1 MQAES
6 LCDTVT
12 QSRGAS
18 FFKARYSLLG
28 YTNPPPLLKRLGS
41 VTMWM
46 IHSKYPDSP
55 EKLDDGLLAVP
66 HVGTEDLCPAHREE
80 RGTYIG
86 NRANIH

>member
-1 MQAES
+1 MCSVHLSLGQVTANTLLYSVFPFPQA
-6 LCDTVT
+6 
-12 QSRGAS
+12 QGRA
-18 FFKARYSLLG
+18 
-28 YTNPPPLLKRLGS
+28 PPPLLKRLGS